1 MKATAGLFQLSLAAV
16 LLPLGNVALAEC
28 RAPTACISCHANIPN
43 SPSPEVL
50 AQIGPA
56 SCEVG
61 DFTRGLNMTSPRFI
75 HRSAKLLDGRVLFT
89 GGQVQNAPT
98 SVITASVDAFN
109 PADNS
114 VTPVAPMTI
123 RRWSHTATTLA
134 DGRVLVTGGRTGSTA
149 ANGIVL
155 NTAEVYDPVVNEW
168 TETAG
173 PMSVGRRSHTATLLP
188 DGKVLIAGG
197 GSGVATASS
206 QPIQSAELF
215 DPATGLFTVIGNMVE
230 RRSAHSA
237 ILLDDG
243 TVLISAGSNGTG
255 TLFPTNTAEIY
266 DPADNSFTPVGPM
279 NYPHLAQLPGKLRD
293 GRVVQGSSYYNVTH
307 TSAGGR
313 ITDES
318 EIYDPA
324 TRVFTPIAPMFKQRI
339 DIGAQGLLDGTLL
352 IAGGV
357 TTSPN
362 FPSIFQST
370 SEIFDPATNSW
381 KLSGIM
387 SSGRDEFSG
396 LLLDDGR
403 VVISGGFVSPGAVL
417 LNSVEIYTPGLFPQV
432 KGLFNVVADLPGS
445 AFKPD
450 GRSALNDFIGQV
462 QQKLA
467 KPDYPQA
474 LDKALK
480 LRARISD
487 KVTDPAA
494 RQRLQLITQVLV
506 NTLNDKISPNLL
518 PTVAPVAAPQSGVEP
533 LSVAFTGNISDPD
546 GAIASILWKFGDGTT
561 SNLANPTHVFQCDG
575 TYGVTLEVVDNRG
588 GVGSATV
595 PVTVSSAGGPVN
607 YACDVQTVFN
617 RTCTGCHG
625 GSARLSLT
633 TCENLRL
640 GSFRGAVV
648 TPGTKETSRLWLRI
662 NDSASPMPP
671 IGGLLPQ
678 SERDAVGAWIDSL
691 DPLDANYC
699 D

>member
-43 SPSPEVL
+43 SPLPEVL
-50 AQIGPA
+50 VQIGPA

-293 GRVVQGSSYYNVTH
+293 GRIVQGSSYYNVTH